1 MLACLL
7 ARGEIHDLENWG
19 MEYWEIGFFWNG
31 SHSSPL
37 TGIGPA
43 PPVSLLK
50 LLVYFPVVSPKG
62 RNVRERERETA
73 SRRFKFTKPPKIS
86 IHKYRYI
93 PDKTRLK
100 RHGIW

>member
-1 MLACLL
+1 MSTRDGTLARDGTSKPDLQPPVLDGWRADPKGVLACLL

-37 TGIGPA
+37 TGIRPA

-50 LLVYFPVVSPKG
+50 CWFIFL
-62 RNVRERERETA
+62 
-73 SRRFKFTKPPKIS
+73 
-86 IHKYRYI
+86 
-93 PDKTRLK
+93 
-100 RHGIW
+100 W